1 MSVYLYGEV
10 FVSAGRPLWNALA
23 CEVGERLDQLSV
35 AKNSKSAISLSEL
48 SLVRSARI
56 ITWLAFDLVSVIV
69 YMVCEIN

>member
-1 MSVYLYGEV
+1 
-10 FVSAGRPLWNALA
+10 
-23 CEVGERLDQLSV
+23 VGERLDQLSV

-48 SLVRSARI
+48 YLVRSAWI